1 MASTKVPFSCDS
13 SFCPHCGTLFPL
25 PGTSEVVNCL
35 FCSYKVKASVFEGV
49 EEYSCKVFTVKR
61 AISKKEE
68 SVDGPL
74 VQYLLL
80 QVSVWH

>member
-1 MASTKVPFSCDS
+1 MESIYRVLLEDILKCVNLSP
-13 SFCPHCGTLFPL
+13 GLV
-25 PGTSEVVNCL
+25 GTSKIYFQHL
-35 FCSYKVKASVFEGV
+35 VFEGV